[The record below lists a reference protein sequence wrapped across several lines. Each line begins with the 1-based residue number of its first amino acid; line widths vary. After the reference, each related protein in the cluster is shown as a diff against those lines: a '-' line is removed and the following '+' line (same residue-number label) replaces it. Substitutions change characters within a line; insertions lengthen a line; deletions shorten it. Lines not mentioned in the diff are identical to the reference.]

1 MNASISSVGCIFVH
15 VVTYL
20 STHSVHPYKNFK
32 NHYLG
37 GIWPNRKTVT
47 GKHNFHEI
55 LLLFFKLSKKIEKL
69 SNEQQT
75 HAIAKCT
82 LIGLV
87 Q

>member
-15 VVTYL
+15 VVTYQ
-20 STHSVHPYKNFK
+20 STHTVYQYKIHFF
-32 NHYLG
+32 HYFG
-37 GIWPNRKTVT
+37 GIWPHRKINT